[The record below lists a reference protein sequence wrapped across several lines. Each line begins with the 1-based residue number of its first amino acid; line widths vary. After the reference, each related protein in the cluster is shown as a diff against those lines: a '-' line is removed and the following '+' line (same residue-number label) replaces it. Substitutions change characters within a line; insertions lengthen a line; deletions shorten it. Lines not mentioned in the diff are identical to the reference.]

1 MTIGTDVD
9 DADDQVAF
17 DDHNSDN
24 WEQNDD
30 DSVKA
35 AASPWVQGNLDLTNV
50 SHSKDHTEVP
60 L

>member
-24 WEQNDD
+24 WAQNDD
-30 DSVKA
+30 DSVKVE
-35 AASPWVQGNLDLTNV
+35 ASTWVLGNPAWFNERL
-50 SHSKDHTEVP
+50 P
-60 L
+60 

>member
-35 AASPWVQGNLDLTNV
+35 AASTWVLGNPAWFNERL
-50 SHSKDHTEVP
+50 P
-60 L
+60 